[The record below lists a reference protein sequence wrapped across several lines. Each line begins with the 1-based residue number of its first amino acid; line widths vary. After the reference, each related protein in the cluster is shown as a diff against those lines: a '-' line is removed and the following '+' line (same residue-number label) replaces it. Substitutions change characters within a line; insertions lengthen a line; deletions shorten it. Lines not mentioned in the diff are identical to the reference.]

1 MEATQA
7 DQKKWATQTVSNKSE
22 AERFTTV
29 RTKQSG
35 ERRSRSLK
43 LRRWLSESA
52 ETSCRCGKTEWKAGQ
67 PRLPVLNRGRKTT
80 QTQGIQNNTGCILT
94 LSSFGECI
102 VKLKICFFKRTCFL
116 YCSAHLLWWTFF
128 WQPFFRGVDVCISI
142 PQTLK
147 QLIAAL
153 VFPVAPHSLVV

>member
-1 MEATQA
+1 MAVTQA
-7 DQKKWATQTVSNKSE
+7 DQKKWAMQKVSNKSK
-22 AERFTTV
+22 AERVTTV

-94 LSSFGECI
+94 SSSFGECMY
-102 VKLKICFFKRTCFL
+102 CTCFP
-116 YCSAHLLWWTFF
+116 YCSAHLLWWTREPRGFF
-128 WQPFFRGVDVCISI
+128 DSLCFFRGVDVCISI

-147 QLIAAL
+147 QLIAPF
-153 VFPVAPHSLVV
+153 VFQVAPHSLVV